1 MKFPHAS
8 GLVFA
13 AALALPAHAQHPAP
27 TPATTEVGDR
37 GAQAL
42 EVGIATVYDAA
53 LEGRLTASGE
63 PYRAE
68 ELTAAHRTYPL
79 GTRLRVTAHTGNS
92 VTVSVNDRWNG
103 GAGRVINL
111 SGRAAREL
119 GFGSSRTMEV
129 KLQVEQLGRSRSAP
143 RETQT
148 ARLFPAA
155 PAAPPAPTARGGS
168 RSQQCADQAKILGLE
183 NEWAERHVRSCLAN
197 RPKK

>member
-13 AALALPAHAQHPAP
+13 AALALPAYAQHPAP
-27 TPATTEVGDR
+27 TPAAPEPRDR
-37 GAQAL
+37 SAQAL

-92 VTVSVNDRWNG
+92 VTVRVNDRWSG

-119 GFGSSRTMEV
+119 GFGSLLTMDV
-129 KLQVEQLGRSRSAP
+129 QLRVEQLGRARAAP

-155 PAAPPAPTARGGS
+155 PAAAAPSGGS

-183 NEWAERHVRSCLAN
+183 NEWAERHIRSCLAN
-197 RPKK
+197 RAKK